1 MHQPENCFI
10 RAWNGSGGLRIS
22 MVRSQVSFTPEDED
36 SFRGVGGRH
45 KDSEGYVPGEVES
58 AALEDRIVDL
68 DVVEQSPFL
77 RGQKRV
83 PVRHGPFQRSTA
95 NRLRSILLIL
105 AIALVAAAGAAS
117 VYRYGKNSWR
127 FRVDSSDAI
136 EIAGARNATRA
147 QVLQVMGADLGRN
160 VFFIPLDERKRQLE
174 KIPWVETATVM
185 RLLPNSLRIA
195 LPERTPIA
203 FAKVG
208 DRIALIDVNGVTME
222 MPLGGNYSFP
232 VIVGNTESDPLSTRR
247 ARMKTYID
255 LVHQLDSSGANYS
268 RELDEVDLSDP
279 EDVKITV
286 ADQQGTLLI
295 HLGSSSYL
303 ERFSLY
309 KAHIQQWRQQF
320 QRLHSVDLRFDR
332 QVILNPGSPA
342 PAAAIEQAR
351 QPGPKPIAAGS
362 ASANGSHQGKH

>member
-1 MHQPENCFI
+1 
-10 RAWNGSGGLRIS
+10 
-22 MVRSQVSFTPEDED
+22 MVRSQGSFTPEDED
-36 SFRGVGGRH
+36 SFQGVGVRH
-45 KDSEGYVPGEVES
+45 KDSEDYVPGEVES
-58 AALEDRIVDL
+58 LSLEDRIVDL
-68 DVVEQSPFL
+68 DAVEQSPFL

-83 PVRHGPFQRSTA
+83 PVRRGPFQRGTA
-95 NRLRSILLIL
+95 NRLRAILLIL
-105 AIALVAAAGAAS
+105 AIVIVAAAGAAL
-117 VYRYGKNSWR
+117 VYRYGKKSWR

-136 EIAGARNATRA
+136 EIVGARNATRA
-147 QVLQVMGADLGRN
+147 QVLQVMGADIGRN

-174 KIPWVETATVM
+174 KIPWVESAMVM
-185 RLLPNSLRIA
+185 RLLPNRLRID
-195 LPERTPIA
+195 LRERTPIA

-232 VIVGNTESDPLSTRR
+232 VIVGNAESDPLSTR
-247 ARMKTYID
+247 AVRMKTYLE

-279 EDVKITV
+279 EDVKVTV

-309 KAHIQQWRQQF
+309 KAHIQEWHQQF

-332 QVILNPGSPA
+332 QVILNPGSSV
-342 PAAAIEQAR
+342 PAAPAIEQAPP
-351 QPGPKPIAAGS
+351 PGPKPIAAGS
-362 ASANGSHQGKH
+362 ASAGQRRKGTH